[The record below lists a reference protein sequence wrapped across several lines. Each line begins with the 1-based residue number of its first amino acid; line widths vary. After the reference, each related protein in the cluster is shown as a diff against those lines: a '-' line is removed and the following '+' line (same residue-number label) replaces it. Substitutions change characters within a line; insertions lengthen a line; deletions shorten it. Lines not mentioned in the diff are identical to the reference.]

1 VIAAALALS
10 LALAADA
17 GVEPAAPLARPPAAV
32 EADARAAHAEGLSRL
47 RAGHAEESL
56 PYFQRAAAADPASAV
71 YATDLGFALGKA
83 GRAAEAEATLRAA
96 IDKDP
101 RRFYAYVNLAD
112 LLADDPSRWERPS
125 AIIAFLDKGLA
136 ALKDD
141 RKGRFNLLLRVANFE
156 RSVGRTAA
164 ARARL
169 EPLLAERGEPLSPAQ
184 RKRVLDELD
193 AVTLDER
200 AHALE
205 PWPAPAVG
213 DAERRK
219 ADEAA
224 QALAAGQAEAAR
236 AAATALVRARP
247 TWQRARFLL
256 GSAFEALGRVD
267 EAARELEIAVNLAP
281 SDAAA
286 WRALGRLLAERGGAL
301 EADRADEALR
311 NALAL
316 EPAWGDLRALRAQ
329 LARRR
334 EGRAAEG
341 YAAPGAGPTERARA
355 LYEQA
360 QDWIEV
366 GDPTGQGREL
376 VQKALAE
383 SPGYVAAAVTAY
395 ALEGEVS
402 PTTVTALWDDG
413 PALWSLVQGVRNV
426 AGARGADRAN
436 AADALTRAWFDRAVE
451 LDVQEAR
458 WARALAR
465 AAAGEK
471 TGALEDLVAYV
482 AFEPR
487 PAHLAEA
494 RALRAGVAGGE
505 ARPAPERVARIR
517 LLEDRPDA
525 ALRALGGP
533 CAPGLPS
540 DRLVALGLVHE
551 YADRR
556 GAARVCYE
564 QAAARAPEDV
574 AVLSRLARLDA
585 RLDAREL
592 ASAARPPLE
601 RAARHDVAAAE
612 WALARLD
619 ASAGEESR
627 ALERVERALTLAGP
641 SGKDAD
647 VWLPAAREARARWA
661 AAGEAA
667 SRDAR
672 ERKRRMALGGGGLAF
687 AALALGLRRRLRGL
701 TLARAVARHPAL
713 FPEVSRALGE
723 LRHDV
728 LKHRA
733 GALGLAG
740 DVAGGAA
747 REELARAL
755 LEPIPTSAI
764 VADTHARLVGA
775 ARGQGAL
782 LRPLAREP
790 ALGPLAA
797 DLSLAERLVAAAPLD
812 ARRLLEIDARL
823 RGPHADALA
832 DLLRLGPR
840 TRLGAAELSTWIA
853 AVEASVRTEGGAW
866 RAPALTLAELDV
878 DFPVESGALH
888 AIFANLLRNAQAAA
902 ADAEDGHV
910 IVRVER
916 ERDVTGRQLA
926 TLLVGDSAAGS
937 LTLDAIEARESG
949 RGLAIVRDLVRTWSG
964 HLVIRDEPAP
974 YRKVVGACFPL

>member
-17 GVEPAAPLARPPAAV
+17 GVEPAAVRPPAAV
-32 EADARAAHAEGLSRL
+32 EADARAAHTEGLSRL
-47 RAGHAEESL
+47 RAGHADESL

-71 YATDLGFALGKA
+71 FATDLGFALGKA
-83 GRAAEAEATLRAA
+83 GRTAEAEATLRAA
-96 IDKDP
+96 IEKDP

-112 LLADDPSRWERPS
+112 LLADDPSRWERRD
-125 AIIAFLDKGLA
+125 AIVAFLDKGLA

-169 EPLLAERGEPLSPAQ
+169 EPLLAERAEPLSPAQ

-193 AVTLDER
+193 SVTLDER

-224 QALAAGQAEAAR
+224 QALAAGQPEAAR
-236 AAATALVRARP
+236 AAAITLVRAKP
-247 TWQRARFLL
+247 TSTWQRPRFLL
-256 GSAFEALGRVD
+256 GSALEALGRVD

-286 WRALGRLLAERGGAL
+286 WRALGRVLAERGGAL

-316 EPAWGDLRALRAQ
+316 EPAWGDLRDLRAQ

-334 EGRAAEG
+334 GGRAAEG
-341 YAAPGAGPTERARA
+341 YAAPGSGPSDRARA

-376 VQKALAE
+376 VEKALVD

-395 ALEGEVS
+395 ALKGDVAAA
-402 PTTVTALWDDG
+402 TITALWDDG

-436 AADALTRAWFDRAVE
+436 AADALTRRWFDRAVE

-458 WARALAR
+458 WERALAR

-471 TGALEDLVAYV
+471 AGALNDLVEYV

-494 RALRAGVAGGE
+494 RALRAGLAGGE

-533 CAPGLPS
+533 CAPGLPVE
-540 DRLVALGLVHE
+540 RLVALGLVHE

-574 AVLSRLARLDA
+574 TVLSRLARLDA
-585 RLDAREL
+585 RLDGREL
-592 ASAARPPLE
+592 ASAARAPLE

-612 WALARLD
+612 WSLARLD
-619 ASAGEESR
+619 ASAGEEAR
-627 ALERVERALTLAGP
+627 ALERVGRALSLAGR
-641 SGKDAD
+641 SVTDAE
-647 VWLPAAREARARWA
+647 VWLPAAREAHARWST
-661 AAGEAA
+661 AGEAA
-667 SRDAR
+667 ARDAR
-672 ERKRRMALGGGGLAF
+672 EQKRRLALGGGGLAF
-687 AALALGLRRRLRGL
+687 AALALGVRRRLRGL

-740 DVAGGAA
+740 DQGAA

-755 LEPIPTSAI
+755 LEPTPTSTI

-775 ARGQGAL
+775 ARGQGVD

-797 DLSLAERLVAAAPLD
+797 DLSLAERLVAAAPMD

-823 RGPHADALA
+823 RGPRAEALA
-832 DLLRLGPR
+832 ELLRQGPR
-840 TRLGAAELSTWIA
+840 TRLGAAELSAWIA
-853 AVEASVRTEGGAW
+853 AIEASARAEGVAW

-888 AIFANLLRNAQAAA
+888 AIFANLLRNAQAAVGS
-902 ADAEDGHV
+902 AEDGHV

-916 ERDVTGRQLA
+916 SRDVTGRQVA
-926 TLLVGDSAAGS
+926 TLLVGDSATGT

>member
-1 VIAAALALS
+1 MIIEALALS
-10 LALAADA
+10 LALAVDA
-17 GVEPAAPLARPPAAV
+17 GVEPPAARPPAAV
-32 EADARAAHAEGLSRL
+32 EADARAAHTEGLSRL

-71 YATDLGFALGKA
+71 FATDLGFALGKA
-83 GRAAEAEATLRAA
+83 GRTAEAEATLRAA
-96 IDKDP
+96 IEKDP

-112 LLADDPSRWERPS
+112 LLADDPSRWERRD
-125 AIIAFLDKGLA
+125 AIVGFLDKGLA

-169 EPLLAERGEPLSPAQ
+169 EPLLAERAEPLSPAQ

-193 AVTLDER
+193 SVTLDER

-236 AAATALVRARP
+236 AAATALVRAKP
-247 TWQRARFLL
+247 TWQRPRFLL

-286 WRALGRLLAERGGAL
+286 WRALGRVLAERGGAL

-341 YAAPGAGPTERARA
+341 YAAPGAGPSDRARA

-376 VQKALAE
+376 VEKALVD

-395 ALEGEVS
+395 ALKGDVS
-402 PTTVTALWDDG
+402 ATTITALWDDG
-413 PALWSLVQGVRNV
+413 PGLWSLVQGVRNV

-436 AADALTRAWFDRAVE
+436 AADALTRRWFDRAVE

-458 WARALAR
+458 WERALAR
-465 AAAGEK
+465 AATGENA
-471 TGALEDLVAYV
+471 GALNDLVEYV

-494 RALRAGVAGGE
+494 RALRAGLAGGE

-533 CAPGLPS
+533 CAPGLPVE
-540 DRLVALGLVHE
+540 RLAALGLVHE

-564 QAAARAPEDV
+564 QAAVRAPEDV

-585 RLDAREL
+585 RLDVREL
-592 ASAARPPLE
+592 ASASRAPLE

-619 ASAGEESR
+619 ASAGEEAR
-627 ALERVERALTLAGP
+627 ALARVARALSLAGR
-641 SGKDAD
+641 SVKDAE
-647 VWLPAAREARARWA
+647 VGLPAAREAHARWS
-661 AAGEAA
+661 AAGEVTSRAA
-667 SRDAR
+667 Q
-672 ERKRRMALGGGGLAF
+672 ERKRRLALGGGGLAF
-687 AALALGLRRRLRGL
+687 AVLALGVRRRLRGL

-740 DVAGGAA
+740 DAGAA

-755 LEPIPTSAI
+755 LEPVPTSTI
-764 VADTHARLVGA
+764 VADTHARLAGA
-775 ARGQGAL
+775 ARGQGVD

-790 ALGPLAA
+790 ALGPLAD
-797 DLSLAERLVAAAPLD
+797 DLARAERLVAAAPLD

-823 RGPHADALA
+823 RGPHAEALSE
-832 DLLRLGPR
+832 LLRQGPR
-840 TRLGAAELSTWIA
+840 TRLGAAELSAWIA
-853 AVEASVRTEGGAW
+853 AVEASARAEGVAW

-888 AIFANLLRNAQAAA
+888 AIFANLLRNAQAAVGN
-902 ADAEDGHV
+902 AEDGHV

-916 ERDVTGRQLA
+916 SRDVTGRQVA
-926 TLLVGDSAAGS
+926 TLLVGDSAPGT
-937 LTLDAIEARESG
+937 LTLEAIEVRESG